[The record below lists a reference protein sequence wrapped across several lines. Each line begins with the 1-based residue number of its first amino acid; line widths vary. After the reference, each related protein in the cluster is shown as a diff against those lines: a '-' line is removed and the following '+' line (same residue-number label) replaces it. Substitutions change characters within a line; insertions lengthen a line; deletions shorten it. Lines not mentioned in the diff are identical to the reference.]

1 MSITNIVMILGSIG
15 FILLGG
21 FLLNNKYIKSID
33 TTDKEAYKE
42 IKAMKVTGYTNIAIG
57 VI

>member
-1 MSITNIVMILGSIG
+1 MNITNIVMILGSIG

-42 IKAMKVTGYTNIAIG
+42 IKAMKVTG
-57 VI
+57 